1 MKTLFKFT
9 ALVLA
14 IATLFSFAACSQ
26 PKEKETTAAAT
37 TSALPDEIRIATLKG
52 PTGMGM
58 AKMIDDNPAGGQ
70 YAFTIESD
78 PSAIAPLITT
88 GAVDIAACPL
98 NLAATLYKKT
108 GGKIKMLAVNTLGV
122 LYILE
127 KGQTFTT
134 VSELKGKTIV
144 ASGQGATPEYVL
156 NYILKANGLDPAKD
170 VNVEY
175 KAEHSE
181 VAALAASGK
190 ADICMLP
197 EPFVTTVTGKNP
209 ALRIALDLTALWE
222 TAARQEGK
230 ESKLAMGCI
239 IAAGDFADKY
249 PAAVDAFLAQYKAS
263 VNYVNAN
270 PAQAASLIAK
280 QGIIPDA
287 ALAEKA
293 IPRSQLTFLAGSE
306 MKAVA
311 MQNFRVLFAANPAS
325 IGGAIP
331 GSDFFWGA

>member
-1 MKTLFKFT
+1 MKTISKLA
-9 ALVLA
+9 ALILALA
-14 IATLFSFAACSQ
+14 ILFSFAACSK
-26 PKEKETTAAAT
+26 PADDKTTAAQT
-37 TSALPDEIRIATLKG
+37 TQAQPDEIRIAALKG

-58 AKMIDDNPAGGQ
+58 AKMIGDNPAGGK
-70 YAFTIESD
+70 YSFTIESD
-78 PSAIAPLITT
+78 PTAIAPLVST

-98 NLAATLYKKT
+98 NLGAALYKKT
-108 GGKIKMLAVNTLGV
+108 EGKVKMLAINTLGV

-127 KGQTFTT
+127 KGNTLT
-134 VSELKGKTIV
+134 SAADLKGKTIV

-156 NYILKANGLDPAKD
+156 NYILKANGIDPAKD
-170 VNVEY
+170 VTIEY

-197 EPFVTTVTGKNP
+197 EPFVTTVMSKNP

-222 TAARQEGK
+222 TAAKADGK
-230 ESKLAMGCI
+230 DSKLAMGCI
-239 IAAGDFADKY
+239 IVTSAFADKY
-249 PAAVDAFLAQYKAS
+249 PDAVDAFLREYKAS
-263 VNYVNAN
+263 VEYVNAN
-270 PAQAASLIAK
+270 PAQAAALIAA

-293 IPRSQLTFLAGSE
+293 IPGSQLTFLAGDE

-331 GSDFFWGA
+331 GEDFFWGA